1 MSSSHDPDENPTP
14 RKDEHTEF
22 LNTPESSQFDPK
34 HVSTESPT
42 KTVPEIKVNTENDGL
57 SKDNESDIT
66 KNITVEEKAGAAVP
80 QVDTM
85 LESHGASVQQDTA
98 EGEPTAT
105 TPIEKSTEQ
114 QIPQTPKS
122 SGSSPKP
129 PATTPKQE
137 ITSPEPPPPPPKDD
151 KFMPVPKK
159 SETDPEKEAMKSED
173 TEYSVG
179 GTDGQEESG
188 EVFDDQQSEIAS
200 IMEQFQDDEGALG
213 EAEIMSPRLEI
224 GQPFFGSPGGHP
236 PRKSSLEP
244 VATGSPESVRKSLL
258 LNSPPPRTSS
268 LGPSSPAASI
278 RNQSVPHE
286 DPGSPLASQ
295 TSKSLPPPPQPDPEP
310 DLPFDFH
317 RFLEQLRHK
326 SADPVAKYL
335 RSFLLEFGK
344 KPWMVHEQVK
354 IISDFLEFITKKMA
368 QSEVWRTVSDAEF
381 DNAREGM
388 EKLVMNRLY
397 THTFSPAI
405 PPQPPARASSK
416 GKRRTGTQPNPTQP
430 GRRGQHQE
438 DVERD
443 DVLAQKVRIYGW
455 VKEEHLDIAPIGE
468 KGKRFMDLA
477 QKGPRKSS
485 SAEVPLIVAIRTRE
499 NQELSGS
506 ERQGH
511 LHTELLQSDIWCVL
525 AFDSLKIVTYK
536 TQASYETRSTINL
549 PTLSYHYS
557 STLFFTQILII

>member
-1 MSSSHDPDENPTP
+1 MSSSHESNTNLTPTKP
-14 RKDEHTEF
+14 EPT
-22 LNTPESSQFDPK
+22 ESSSTPGSSPLDLK
-34 HVSTESPT
+34 HVSTDSPT
-42 KTVPEIKVNTENDGL
+42 TTLPEINVNTDTYENEGL
-57 SKDNESDIT
+57 DKQIQLNFN
-66 KNITVEEKAGAAVP
+66 KNTMADDTAKASP
-80 QVDTM
+80 QVNTM
-85 LESHGASVQQDTA
+85 PEGHEALAQQDTA
-98 EGEPTAT
+98 EIT
-105 TPIEKSTEQ
+105 TPIEENPEQ
-114 QIPQTPKS
+114 QVPETPKAPES
-122 SGSSPKP
+122 SSEL

-151 KFMPVPKK
+151 KFVPAAKQ
-159 SETDPEKEAMKSED
+159 SETDSEKEAMKSED
-173 TEYSVG
+173 TEYTVG
-179 GTDGQEESG
+179 GNDGQEESG
-188 EVFDDQQSEIAS
+188 EVFDDEQSEIAS
-200 IMEQFQDDEGALG
+200 IMEQFQDDEAAPG

-224 GQPFFGSPGGHP
+224 GQPFFGSPGHP

-244 VATGSPESVRKSLL
+244 IRSGSPDSVRKSLTL
-258 LNSPPPRTSS
+258 HSPPPRTSS
-268 LGPSSPAASI
+268 LDPSSPVVSL
-278 RNQSVPHE
+278 RNQSMPHE
-286 DPGSPLASQ
+286 EPGSPLAPQ

-405 PPQPPARASSK
+405 PPPPPSRASSK
-416 GKRRTGTQPNPTQP
+416 GKRRTGTQSDSTQP

-443 DVLAQKVRIYGW
+443 EVLAQKVRIYGW

-477 QKGPRKSS
+477 QKGSPKLFPT
-485 SAEVPLIVAIRTRE
+485 EVVLTVNIRARE
-499 NQELSGS
+499 NQKLSGP

-525 AFDSLKIVTYK
+525 ACD
-536 TQASYETRSTINL
+536 
-549 PTLSYHYS
+549 
-557 STLFFTQILII
+557 